1 MEKRTL
7 VIGATGLLGGEVVRR
22 MRAAGEPVRALVR
35 RGSDPAKVRGL
46 EQVGAETVE
55 GDLKHPPSLA
65 NALRGI
71 TRVVSTASS
80 TLSRSEG
87 DNIESVDRAG
97 QLAAVTEAKVAG
109 VEQFVFVS
117 FPPTSIPFPLQDAKR
132 AAEEALR
139 TSGIPYTLLQPAHF
153 WEVWCSPALGF
164 DARAHKARIYG
175 DGTATMNW
183 VSFLDVAT
191 AVVRSLGN
199 PRAMRTTFTVGGP
212 EPLSQLDIVRT
223 FEQAGGHRFEREH
236 IPLDAIRAQHAGAT
250 DPLEKSF
257 AALMLVIASGEW
269 VFDSTAACE
278 ALGMEVTP
286 VQTFARGAYA
296 ASS

>member
-1 MEKRTL
+1 MERTL
-7 VIGATGLLGGEVVRR
+7 VIGATGLLGSEVVRR
-22 MRAAGEPVRALVR
+22 LRAAGEPVRALVR
-35 RGSDPAKVRGL
+35 RSSDAAKVRGL

-55 GDLKHPPSLA
+55 ADLKQQSSLA

-87 DNIESVDRAG
+87 DNIESVDREG
-97 QLAAVTEAKVAG
+97 QLAAVAEARAAG
-109 VEQFVFVS
+109 VRQFVLVS
-117 FPPTSIPFPLQDAKR
+117 FPPTSIPFPLQEAKR
-132 AAEEALR
+132 AVEEALR
-139 TSGIPYTLLQPAHF
+139 TSGSPYTLMQPPHF

-175 DGTATMNW
+175 DGTAPMNW
-183 VSFLDVAT
+183 VSYLDVAT

-199 PRAMRTTFTVGGP
+199 ARATGKTFTIGGP
-212 EPLSQLDIVRT
+212 QPLSQLDIVRT
-223 FEQAGGHRFEREH
+223 FEQAGGQRFECEH
-236 IPLDAIRAQHAGAT
+236 IPLEGIRAQHAAAT

-269 VFDSTAACE
+269 VFDSAAACD

-286 VQTFARGAYA
+286 VETFARRAYA
-296 ASS
+296 ESS

>member
-1 MEKRTL
+1 
-7 VIGATGLLGGEVVRR
+7 
-22 MRAAGEPVRALVR
+22 
-35 RGSDPAKVRGL
+35 
-46 EQVGAETVE
+46 
-55 GDLKHPPSLA
+55 
-65 NALRGI
+65 
-71 TRVVSTASS
+71 VVSTASS

-87 DNIESVDRAG
+87 DNIESVDRDG
-97 QLAAVTEAKVAG
+97 QLAAVTEAKAAG
-109 VEQFVFVS
+109 VEQFVLVS

-132 AAEEALR
+132 AVEEALR
-139 TSGIPYTLLQPAHF
+139 SSGIPYTLLQPAHF

-164 DARAHKARIYG
+164 DAGAHKARIYG

-199 PRAMRTTFTVGGP
+199 ARAMGKTFAIGGP
-212 EPLSQLDIVRT
+212 EPLSQLDIVRA
-223 FEQAGGHRFEREH
+223 FEQAGGQPFERQH
-236 IPLDAIRAQHAGAT
+236 IPLEAIRAQHAAAT

-269 VFDSTAACE
+269 VFDSADARD
-278 ALGMEVTP
+278 ALGMAMTP
-286 VQTFARGAYA
+286 VQTFARRAYA